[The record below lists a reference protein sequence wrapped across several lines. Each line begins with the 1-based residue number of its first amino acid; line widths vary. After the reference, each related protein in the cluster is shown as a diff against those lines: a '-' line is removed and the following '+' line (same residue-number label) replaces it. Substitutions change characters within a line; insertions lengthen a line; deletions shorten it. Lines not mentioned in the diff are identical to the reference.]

1 MFFVGTAR
9 QNTHLVSPAFFSPL
23 PYHHRSDPRPRQTF
37 ERAYDPYEVADDEN
51 EAGYLAA
58 EGNFAQATTTLGG
71 DALNTNRRSAFPAAA
86 SFEPPPPP
94 PPPLPPQQERGIVA
108 TSEMPPHLRAAF
120 PFRYFNLV
128 QSECFD
134 AAFGS
139 AEPLVVVAP
148 TGAGKTGVLDLAL
161 ARLLLEYAG
170 GFGRNG
176 GDGGEAT
183 HAKALYIAPSR
194 ALVQE
199 RVADWKRRFGPIGAA
214 CAELTGDAGGEGG
227 GENEFGAASASNAAA
242 LLDAVTIICA
252 TPEKLDATTRH
263 RGTRGGNGGGGRG
276 GFSRSAAFIGDVGL
290 VLLDEV
296 HLLSEAPR
304 GATLEAVVAR
314 LRVLGASPELSGR
327 PLERA
332 RFVAVSATM
341 PNPGDIGS
349 WLGGADDGARAVVR
363 AFGDEVR
370 PVPLRTLG
378 RAFPDTRTDFLFEKS
393 LNRPLLDVL
402 SEHAA
407 GRPALVFCASRNG
420 ASDTAKFVAAAWK
433 AAGRIGNNG
442 AAAAGD
448 AGAGAATPF
457 VRRALEALASSLFS
471 RPLAECARFGVGFH
485 HAGLEPRDRALLEA
499 AFAARQLPCLC
510 TTSTLAVGV
519 NLPAYL
525 VVVKGTRRWC
535 SAGEAAA
542 SVGVGSGSSIG
553 GAGGVGSSTAAA
565 AATATTASGA
575 KTTSAASGFV
585 EYDATTILQM
595 VGRSGRPQFD
605 TTGVAV
611 VMTQSSAAARFLEL
625 VRGSRPL
632 DSQLEKCLPEH
643 LNAEIVLRT
652 VADVPAAVRWLKAT
666 FLWARVR
673 SDPASRGFPR
683 KLAAS
688 GGGGDASSASPSPS
702 SSSSTLERLATQ
714 RYISSTVS
722 ALVSQGFATVDPVDG
737 YSLAP
742 TLAGQLAARHYVRL
756 PTLAAAARAPR
767 HASLPDLLEC
777 LCGAAEFSGIA
788 LRRSEKKQLAE
799 MNKRAEAEGRPFVVA
814 PESLSAG
821 RSSNPKPKKTISTPR
836 EKLLVLVSDALGEQ
850 SAEALDY
857 SMRSELDG
865 VLKTGKRIAACVAT
879 LFASEA
885 SSNSGNGSSGIGA
898 SASSSSSSSAAAVPF
913 SFNGNARL
921 AATANA
927 YRLARSLREG
937 CWDGTGAE
945 ARQLPGIGRTL
956 SARLAAAGLGT
967 MRALLR
973 ADGRDVERATG
984 RPFPFGHQ
992 LVAEAAAMAP
1002 PRGVSVKV
1010 SRPELR
1016 YGGGGGGGGG
1026 KEGDGSSFARWE
1038 FSVTLTRGEED
1049 DDGDDDEGEKEN
1061 ESALHLPRNK
1071 KSSSSSSSSFYAKL
1085 IVGTPENDHL
1095 LLCETVSLTTFRS
1108 PYSVR
1113 LAAPAAAAGGGG
1125 GGGSSWALSAD
1136 AARPPAVVAAVLHD
1150 RVVGLDVVADASSSS
1165 HASNPAAAAAA
1176 APPKS
1181 RPAPPPSSA
1190 DAPPAKKAATLAAAA
1205 AGRQANLFESFK
1217 VVPAAIEE
1225 QQQQQQQAA
1234 RVPEG
1239 GREGD
1244 PGAAGEGKEK
1254 EKGKAAEVAP
1264 APLPATVTTSLR
1276 MFLVFFELE
1285 FVFLY
1290 SYFFFF

>member
-1 MFFVGTAR
+1 MTA
-9 QNTHLVSPAFFSPL
+9 TAS
-23 PYHHRSDPRPRQTF
+23 
-37 ERAYDPYEVADDEN
+37 
-51 EAGYLAA
+51 
-58 EGNFAQATTTLGG
+58 TLGG
-71 DALNTNRRSAFPAAA
+71 GGGPLNAVNNRNAFPSSA
-86 SFEPPPPP
+86 SLDPPPPP
-94 PPPLPPQQERGIVA
+94 PPPQERGIVA
-108 TSEMPPHLRAAF
+108 TSELPPQLRAAF

-139 AEPLVVVAP
+139 PEPLVVVAP

-161 ARLLLEYAG
+161 ARLLLESAG
-170 GFGRNG
+170 GFGSSG
-176 GDGGEAT
+176 SGSSS

-199 RVADWKRRFGPIGAA
+199 RVADWKRRFGALGVNV
-214 CAELTGDAGGEGG
+214 AELTGDAGGENEEFGG
-227 GENEFGAASASNAAA
+227 GALSASASTAA
-242 LLDAVTIICA
+242 LLDAATIVCA

-263 RGTRGGNGGGGRG
+263 RGTRAAGNGGGGGG

-327 PLERA
+327 PLARA

-341 PNPGDIGS
+341 PNPGDVGS
-349 WLGGADDGARAVVR
+349 WLGGGGVSSASASAAAAATVR

-370 PVPLRTLG
+370 PVPLKTLVRG
-378 RAFPDTRTDFLFEKS
+378 YPDTKTDFLFEKS

-420 ASDTAKFVAAAWK
+420 ASDTAKFVAAAWR
-433 AAGRIGNNG
+433 AAGRIGNG
-442 AAAAGD
+442 APASAAAAGHL
-448 AGAGAATPF
+448 PF
-457 VRRALEALASSLFS
+457 DRRALEALASSLSS

-499 AFAARQLPCLC
+499 AFVARQLPCLC

-525 VVVKGTRRWC
+525 VVIKGTRRWC

-542 SVGVGSGSSIG
+542 SGGGSIGGSIG
-553 GAGGVGSSTAAA
+553 GAGGGGGGSSTATS
-565 AATATTASGA
+565 ATATTNGA
-575 KTTSAASGFV
+575 KTTSASSGFV
-585 EYDATTILQM
+585 EYDANTILQM
-595 VGRSGRPQFD
+595 VGRAGRPQFD

-625 VRGSRPL
+625 VRGSKPL
-632 DSQLEKCLPEH
+632 DSQLEECLPEH

-652 VADVPAAVRWLKAT
+652 VTDVPAAVRWLKGT

-683 KLAAS
+683 ALAV
-688 GGGGDASSASPSPS
+688 GDASAPSSAAEATTPSS

-714 RYISSTVS
+714 RYISSTVNT
-722 ALVSQGFATVDPVDG
+722 LVSGGFATADPAAG
-737 YSLAP
+737 YALAP

-777 LCGAAEFSGIA
+777 LCGAAEFSGVA

-799 MNKRAEAEGRPFVVA
+799 MNKRAAAEGRPFVVA
-814 PESLSAG
+814 PESLAAASAAG
-821 RSSNPKPKKTISTPR
+821 SNPKPKKTIASPK

-850 SAEALDY
+850 PTEALDY

-865 VLKTGKRIAACVAT
+865 VLKTGKRIAACVAA
-879 LFASEA
+879 LFAAEA
-885 SSNSGNGSSGIGA
+885 NGSNSGSGGNGIGNGA
-898 SASSSSSSSAAAVPF
+898 SASSSSAAAA
-913 SFNGNARL
+913 SLSSNGNARL

-927 YRLARSLREG
+927 HRLARSLRTG

-945 ARQLPGIGRTL
+945 ARQLPGVGRTL
-956 SARLAAAGLGT
+956 GARLAAAGLGT
-967 MRALLR
+967 MRALLG

-1002 PRGVSVKV
+1002 RGVSVKV

-1016 YGGGGGGGGG
+1016 RGGGGGG
-1026 KEGDGSSFARWE
+1026 EGEGAGASFVRWE
-1038 FSVTLTRGEED
+1038 FSVTLTRGEEN
-1049 DDGDDDEGEKEN
+1049 DGCDDEHGEKEN
-1061 ESALHLPRNK
+1061 ENALPRRRSK
-1071 KSSSSSSSSFYAKL
+1071 TSSSSSSFYAKL
-1085 IVGTPENDHL
+1085 VVGTPENDSL
-1095 LLCETVSLTTFRS
+1095 LLCETVSLGTFRS

-1113 LAAPAAAAGGGG
+1113 LAAPA
-1125 GGGSSWALSAD
+1125 GGGSRALPAD

-1150 RVVGLDVVADASSSS
+1150 RVVGLDVVASPSTPAS
-1165 HASNPAAAAAA
+1165 ARAANKPAAAV
-1176 APPKS
+1176 PPKS

-1190 DAPPAKKAATLAAAA
+1190 DVPPAKKAATLANAAAAA
-1205 AGRQANLFESFK
+1205 AGRQTNLFESFK
-1217 VVPAAIEE
+1217 VVPASVEE
-1225 QQQQQQQAA
+1225 QQQQQQQEQAA
-1234 RVPEG
+1234 CVPEG
-1239 GREGD
+1239 GGEEGD
-1244 PGAAGEGKEK
+1244 AAVAAGKEKEK

-1264 APLPATVTTSLR
+1264 AAPAPAGDDDDDEFADVFG
-1276 MFLVFFELE
+1276 FL
-1285 FVFLY
+1285 
-1290 SYFFFF
+1290 